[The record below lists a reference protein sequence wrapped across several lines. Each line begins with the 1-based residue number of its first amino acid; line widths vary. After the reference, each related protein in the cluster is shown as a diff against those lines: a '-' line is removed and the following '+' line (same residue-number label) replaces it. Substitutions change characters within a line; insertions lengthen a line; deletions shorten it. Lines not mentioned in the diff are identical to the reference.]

1 MSTLQPTR
9 RGRGARYEAIQ
20 SGPEFTRLR
29 HRFRSFVF
37 PVTILFLAWY
47 FCFVLLA
54 AFAPGFMATKVFG
67 NINIGL
73 VMGLLQFVSTF
84 GITIG
89 YGRWARRNLDPLAT
103 ELREQIER
111 SDLA

>member
-1 MSTLQPTR
+1 MSVIQPTR

-20 SGPEFTRLR
+20 SGPEFSELR
-29 HRFRSFVF
+29 RRFRGFVV
-37 PVTILFLAWY
+37 PVTALFLAWY

-54 AFAPGFMATKVFG
+54 AFAPGFMAIKVLG

-73 VMGLLQFVSTF
+73 VLGLLQFVSTF
-84 GITIG
+84 AITIG
-89 YGRWARRNLDPLAT
+89 YGRWARRNLDPLAQ